1 MNDSK
6 RRPKGTIV
14 ERGFRRCGHHYIL
27 AMMIATRIFGSI
39 GGLLVIYYI
48 ELALQ
53 LPHEVRM
60 HFRAAALV
68 VTANCSLLMLPLAL
82 WETRTLRRVIK
93 QFRDGRSVP
102 PEDASQAGREAVTFA
117 ARHHWKEAWI
127 VPLTTLV
134 PVLIFLKIIDDAS
147 INVLVNITLT
157 VFMGIS
163 MALMGTFFAVEHSM
177 KPVVRWLL
185 SKGTVIRYDTLPM
198 GRLRFRFG
206 LCSALIIMTTALMI
220 GTLARQRAAD
230 IITDI
235 SNQAA
240 AVANLQAHSFY
251 ITIAAVAAGVIFSQV
266 LGTSVAS
273 RVRSLVEAMER
284 VGSGSLTERLNPAGN
299 DEIDTLA
306 RRFNDM
312 VRKLELNHQTIQD
325 LNSNLEDKVRDRTR
339 RLEATLQELRDT
351 QAILTDTARR
361 AGMAEIATGVLHNVG
376 NVLNSINIS
385 TTCLSDRLRKS
396 KLVELHRMIEQLQQ
410 QDQSIEQFLASQGRA
425 AKLLTY
431 LSTVTTK
438 LEDERAELQDEMAR
452 LIEKVGHVKGI
463 VNTQQRY
470 ARRVHFHEPVDIVAL
485 IEEILAMHQ
494 SSVDKHG
501 VEVKTDFGAV
511 PIASLEKTNL
521 VQVLDNLIKNAIEAM
536 SDQPHRELKISAHPS
551 DKDRVTI
558 TVTDTGCGIAP
569 EALKNIFSYAFT
581 TKKDGNGF
589 GLHSSA
595 LAISG
600 IGGSIRV
607 TSPGLGK
614 GTSFVID
621 FPLNPEADQK
631 PAKQTAQVSAG

>member
-1 MNDSK
+1 MNSK
-6 RRPKGTIV
+6 AQTTKYRLI
-14 ERGFRRCGHHYIL
+14 ERCFERCGAHYIL
-27 AMMIATRIFGSI
+27 VMMIATRIFGSI

-53 LPHEVRM
+53 LPDEIRM

-68 VTANCSLLMLPLAL
+68 VTFFACTVMVLLAM
-82 WETRTLRRVIK
+82 WETVTLRRVIET
-93 QFRDGRSVP
+93 FRAGRPVP
-102 PEDASQAGREAVTFA
+102 PEEASRAGHEAVTFA
-117 ARHHWKEAWI
+117 GRHHWQEAWL
-127 VPLTTLV
+127 VPMTTLV
-134 PVLIFLKIIDDAS
+134 PVLIFLKIADNAS
-147 INVLVNITLT
+147 ANVLMNITLT

-163 MALMGTFFAVEHSM
+163 MALMGTFFAVEHAM
-177 KPVVRWLL
+177 KPVIHWLL
-185 SKGTVIRYDTLPM
+185 SKGAVIHYDRLPM

-240 AVANLQAHSFY
+240 AVANLQAHSMY
-251 ITIAAVAAGVIFSQV
+251 ITLAAVAAGVVFSQV

-273 RVRSLVEAMER
+273 RVGSLVKAMER

-339 RLEATLQELRDT
+339 RLEVTLQELRDT

-396 KLVELHRMIEQLQQ
+396 KLADLHRMVGQLNHREGGIER
-410 QDQSIEQFLASQGRA
+410 FLTTEGRA
-425 AKLLTY
+425 EKLLTY
-431 LSTVTTK
+431 LSSIAGK
-438 LEDERAELQDEMAR
+438 LEEERTELQTEMSR

-470 ARRVHFHEPVDIVAL
+470 ARRVHFHEPVDLIPL
-485 IEEILAMHQ
+485 IEEIIAMHQ
-494 SSVDKHG
+494 SSLERYG
-501 VEVKTDFGAV
+501 IEVRTDFASL
-511 PIASLEKTNL
+511 PIATLEKTNL

-536 SDQPHRELKISAHPS
+536 HEQSNRVLSISAQLG
-551 DKDRVTI
+551 DKDRVI
-558 TVTDTGCGIAP
+558 ISVTDTGCGIAP
-569 EALKNIFSYAFT
+569 EDLKSIFTYAFT
-581 TKKDGNGF
+581 TKSDGNGF

-600 IGGSIRV
+600 IGGSIKV
-607 TSPGLGK
+607 TSSGVGQ
-614 GTSFVID
+614 GATFAVE
-621 FPLNPEADQK
+621 FPLQPEIDAASEQA
-631 PAKQTAQVSAG
+631 PLVTAS